1 MDNNSKA
8 TPPVRRNAPQLALNG
23 LRAPRRRE
31 SAVRPKRPAP
41 QPPPTTANAVIEG
54 DALRVL
60 RALPADRRFDVIIAD
75 PPYNI
80 GKDFGN
86 NRDLMPLPAYVEWT
100 QEWIAECFAR
110 LAPGGVLYGCQA
122 RLRSVAVLP
131 KPA

>member
-1 MDNNSKA
+1 MA
-8 TPPVRRNAPQLALNG
+8 NAPQLALNG

-100 QEWIAECFAR
+100 QEWIAERCIDSRGADM
-110 LAPGGVLYGCQA
+110 ANCSPSCIGGI
-122 RLRSVAVLP
+122 R
-131 KPA
+131 